1 MADPHDLHSRPAPSG
16 GALAGLWFTGV
27 ASAAW
32 ALLVM
37 LGQTSTQGFAV
48 RIGSTLL
55 ACAPALAALVW
66 AIALLRRAW
75 RAAPMGVRFWLALA
89 PALLLGY
96 LCLGGVAALIDG
108 LA

>member
-1 MADPHDLHSRPAPSG
+1 MADPRDVHPRPAPSG

-27 ASAAW
+27 ACMAW

-55 ACAPALAALVW
+55 AFAPALAALVW

-75 RAAPMGVRFWLALA
+75 REAPIGLRFWLALA
-89 PALLLGY
+89 PTLLLAY
-96 LCLGGVAALIDG
+96 LCLGGVAALIDA